1 LKILIVAAH
10 PDDEVIGMGAT
21 IKKLSLKNNIHLCVV
36 TEGAS
41 AQYQNERMIEVRKN
55 SCKKSAKT
63 LGISKI
69 TFLDYPD
76 MKLDAKPH
84 LEINRS
90 LENVIDKFKPNSVYT
105 TPYNDLNN
113 DHKLVFDSTLIATR
127 PTSSSVKELICY
139 ELPGLTKHP
148 FTPNFYYDVS
158 KYFSHKIRAFKI
170 YKSEVEKFP
179 HPRSIKSLE
188 NLAIFRGVESGLS
201 MAESFQIIRKISS

>member
-1 LKILIVAAH
+1 MKILIIAAH

-21 IKKLSLKNNIHLCVV
+21 IKKLSLKNTVHLCVV

-41 AQYQNERMIEVRKN
+41 AQYQDENMIEVRKN
-55 SCKKSAKT
+55 SCKKSAKI

-76 MKLDAKPH
+76 MKLDTKPH
-84 LEINRS
+84 LDINRS
-90 LENVIDKFKPNSVYT
+90 LEDVVDKFKPHSVYT
-105 TPYNDLNN
+105 TPYNDLNS
-113 DHKLVFDSTLIATR
+113 DHKVVFESTLIATR
-127 PTSSSVKELICY
+127 PTSSSVKEFICY
-139 ELPGLTKHP
+139 ELPGFTKHP
-148 FTPNFYYDVS
+148 FTPNFYYDVT

-188 NLAIFRGVESGLS
+188 NLAILRGVESGLS
-201 MAESFQIIRKISS
+201 IAESFQIIRKISS

>member
-1 LKILIVAAH
+1 MKILIIAAH

-21 IKKLSLKNNIHLCVV
+21 IKKLSLKNTIHLCVV

-41 AQYQNERMIEVRKN
+41 AQYQNKSMIEVRKN
-55 SCKKSAKT
+55 SCKKSAKI

-76 MKLDAKPH
+76 MKLDTKPH

-90 LENVIDKFKPNSVYT
+90 LEDVIDKFKPNSVYT

-113 DHKLVFDSTLIATR
+113 DHKVVFESTLIATR
-127 PTSSSVKELICY
+127 PTSSYVKELICY

-148 FTPNFYYDVS
+148 FVPNFYYDVT

-188 NLAIFRGVESGLS
+188 NLAILRGVESGLS
-201 MAESFQIIRKISS
+201 IAESFQIIRKISS